1 MKILWRRSTETENT
15 FGERR
20 SPRCRAPHGVHTT
33 LRVHGVRGFLA
44 RCECERGYVR
54 GCERTGF
61 SPDVS
66 ASARA
71 SRQARYK
78 QNRWYMVYQWFFAY
92 GTMKVSAQIASYG
105 HPSDPKPTQ
114 LCAWGWLL

>member
-1 MKILWRRSTETENT
+1 MA

-20 SPRCRAPHGVHTT
+20 SPPRAAS
-33 LRVHGVRGFLA
+33 LRMALHAHRM
-44 RCECERGYVR
+44 RP
-54 GCERTGF
+54 ERTGF
-61 SPDVS
+61 SPS
-66 ASARA
+66 AGTSARV
-71 SRQARYK
+71 SRRARYK